1 VLRLPQE
8 RKQGFRAKRKARQM
22 LTILLIIGIT
32 ILLLPFFL
40 WLDRNSI
47 TQEEFQSIEDWHNFG
62 KALGD
67 K

>member
-1 VLRLPQE
+1 
-8 RKQGFRAKRKARQM
+8 M
-22 LTILLIIGIT
+22 LTILAIIGIT
-32 ILLLPFFL
+32 IIVLPFFL

-47 TQEEFQSIEDWHNFG
+47 TQDEFQSIEDWHNFR

>member
-1 VLRLPQE
+1 
-8 RKQGFRAKRKARQM
+8 M

-32 ILLLPFFL
+32 IFLLPFFL
-40 WLDRNSI
+40 WLDERSI

>member
-1 VLRLPQE
+1 
-8 RKQGFRAKRKARQM
+8 M
-22 LTILLIIGIT
+22 LTILAIIGIT
-32 ILLLPFFL
+32 IIVLPFLL

-47 TQEEFQSIEDWHNFG
+47 TQDEFQSIEDWHNFR